1 MTVHDDLTTPRSHDT
16 DVRDG
21 TLVRWRRSDGGSFT
35 AGLVHDGRVWS
46 LARVAGVDG
55 DVLAACLAVRDDGV
69 EPFVERVVGATG
81 TEPVALADV
90 ELGSPLTHPDKILC
104 LGLNYVD
111 HAAEAG
117 FEPPEY
123 PIVFSKFRNSLVG
136 PRDPIVLP
144 RTSTQVDFEG
154 ELAVVIG
161 RRAKYVDRADALAFV
176 AGYAVC
182 NDVSARDLQ
191 LRTSQWTQ
199 GKALDTF
206 APLGPGLVPAEL
218 VGDPQD
224 LLLTTTV
231 SGTVMQRDSTALMI
245 FDVAETV
252 AYLSSVMTL
261 EPGDVIATGTPAG
274 VGLKQDP
281 PRFLAAGDVVEVAI
295 EGVGT
300 IRNPVVDEPVDVGGD
315 EAGGPPDAS

>member
-1 MTVHDDLTTPRSHDT
+1 MTVHNDPTTTTEHDLVVH
-16 DVRDG
+16 DG
-21 TLVRWRRSDGGSFT
+21 TLVRWRPADGGAFT
-35 AGLVHDGRVWS
+35 GGLVREGLVWS
-46 LARVAGVDG
+46 LAGVPGVDG
-55 DVLAACLAVRDDGV
+55 DVLAACLAVRDHGLDFLAEQV
-69 EPFVERVVGATG
+69 TGASADA
-81 TEPVALADV
+81 PVPLEDV
-90 ELGSPLTHPDKILC
+90 EFGSPLTRPDKILC
-104 LGLNYVD
+104 LGLNYAD
-111 HAAEAG
+111 HASEAG

-154 ELAVVIG
+154 ELAVIIG
-161 RRAKYVDRADALAFV
+161 RRAKYVDRADALAHV
-176 AGYAVC
+176 GAYAVC

-224 LLLTTTV
+224 LLVTTTV
-231 SGTVMQRDSTALMI
+231 SGQVMQRDSTSLMI
-245 FDVAETV
+245 FDIAETV

-281 PRFLAAGDVVEVAI
+281 PRFLADGDVVEVAI
-295 EGVGT
+295 EGIGT
-300 IRNPVVDEPVDVGGD
+300 IRNPVVAEPRDD
-315 EAGGPPDAS
+315 DSAGGPPDAP

>member
-1 MTVHDDLTTPRSHDT
+1 MTLHEDPTFAAESDLA
-16 DVRDG
+16 VRDG
-21 TLVRWRRSDGGSFT
+21 TLVRWRPAAGGAFT
-35 AGLVHDGRVWS
+35 GGLVHQGRVWS
-46 LARVAGVDG
+46 LAGVPGVDG
-55 DVLAACLAVRDDGV
+55 GVLAACLAVRDDGLDRL
-69 EPFVERVVGATG
+69 VERVLDASSDA
-81 TEPVALADV
+81 PVALDDV

-111 HAAEAG
+111 HASEAG

-161 RRAKYVDRADALAFV
+161 RRAKYVDRADALAYV
-176 AGYAVC
+176 GGYAVFD
-182 NDVSARDLQ
+182 DVSARDLQ

-218 VGDPQD
+218 VPDPQD

-231 SGTVMQRDSTALMI
+231 SGRVMQRDSTALMI

-252 AYLSSVMTL
+252 SYLSTVMTL

-281 PRFLAAGDVVEVAI
+281 PRFLAPGDVVEVTI
-295 EGVGT
+295 DGIGT
-300 IRNPVVDEPVDVGGD
+300 IRNPVVAESSDDVDQPGR
-315 EAGGPPDAS
+315 PSHAS